1 MPNLGIFRGLS
12 LFKSH
17 GSSYSSQKVPLLVV
31 FVQLKPRAS
40 YVTTYKY
47 AAPPSSA
54 HPPTHSLFAA
64 ARAPL
69 PPLLQT
75 VPHLSFGH
83 DVLPLLRVR
92 PSAWAVAVRAVRA
105 AESGRISKDDAERTP
120 VRSTM

>member
-17 GSSYSSQKVPLLVV
+17 VSSYSSQKVPLLVV
-31 FVQLKPRAS
+31 FLQLKPRAS

-54 HPPTHSLFAA
+54 HPLTHSV
-64 ARAPL
+64 RSCPCP

>member
-54 HPPTHSLFAA
+54 HPPTQSHSQL
-64 ARAPL
+64 PP

-92 PSAWAVAVRAVRA
+92 PSAWAVSGRAARA

>member
-1 MPNLGIFRGLS
+1 MS
-12 LFKSH
+12 L
-17 GSSYSSQKVPLLVV
+17 PINTLL
-31 FVQLKPRAS
+31 LLLL
-40 YVTTYKY
+40 
-47 AAPPSSA
+47 
-54 HPPTHSLFAA
+54 PTHPLTLFAA